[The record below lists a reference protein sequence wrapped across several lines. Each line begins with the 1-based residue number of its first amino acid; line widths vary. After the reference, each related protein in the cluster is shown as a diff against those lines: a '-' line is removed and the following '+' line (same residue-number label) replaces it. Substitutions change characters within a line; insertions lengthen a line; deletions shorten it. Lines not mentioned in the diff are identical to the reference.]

1 MSLGAKKFSKEEMQ
15 MKKGKW
21 KKAALGGIKNLRGG
35 SSHHGSAV
43 NETD

>member
-21 KKAALGGIKNLRGG
+21 KKVALGGIKNLRGG
-35 SSHHGSAV
+35 SSHRGSAV